1 MFSHHNLVFGCFEVF
16 EILKYL
22 TMGKNETSF
31 FIRKSG
37 NITQIDPKIGDFET
51 CLLTITKPLIPLV
64 LVLIPVLGESFPSFY
79 NPIKFAIY
87 SIFSRTNKNNRPTW
101 GSNPRPLD

>member
-1 MFSHHNLVFGCFEVF
+1 MFSRYNLVFGCFEVF

-51 CLLTITKPLIPLV
+51 SLLTITKPLIPLV
-64 LVLIPVLGESFPSFY
+64 LVLILVLEESFPSFY
-79 NPIKFAIY
+79 NPTKFTLELH
-87 SIFSRTNKNNRPTW
+87 FSLKNEKIEVSPNV
-101 GSNPRPLD
+101 GL